1 GDFESTSKGLF
12 AQVNYN
18 FTDELRVTGGIR
30 YTWDTRYINRR
41 GTTPRLSATPNCQAG
56 PNAGLPVPA
65 GGCQNPETARFS
77 YPAWTAGVDYKVSPD
92 IFIYAKTSGASN
104 SGGFNSRPVPPPYSS
119 SFKPEDVR
127 DIEAGFKGEFM
138 NRRIRT
144 NLAFFH
150 AWQSNVQRIINTTFV
165 DSGGATRL

>member
-1 GDFESTSKGLF
+1 MMRRPPRSTRTDTLF
-12 AQVNYN
+12 P
-18 FTDELRVTGGIR
+18 
-30 YTWDTRYINRR
+30 YTTLFRSWDTRYINRR

-119 SFKPEDVR
+119 SFKPEEIGKAHV
-127 DIEAGFKGEFM
+127 
-138 NRRIRT
+138 
-144 NLAFFH
+144 
-150 AWQSNVQRIINTTFV
+150 
-165 DSGGATRL
+165 